1 MSVLPLI
8 EIRTLKRLVKELSN
22 LILGVHDFWRVPCED
37 DKVVKTEIL
46 HALKEL
52 DCNNF
57 FANMASDNI
66 RFFKMFPDSQI
77 AAANYSPGK
86 KQNTIWNCITDKADV
101 NLWCKW

>member
-22 LILGVHDFWRVPCED
+22 LILGVHDFWRVPRED
-37 DKVVKTEIL
+37 DKVVKIL

-52 DCNNF
+52 DYNNF

-77 AAANYSPGK
+77 AAANYSQGK
-86 KQNTIWNCITDKADV
+86 K
-101 NLWCKW
+101 

>member
-22 LILGVHDFWRVPCED
+22 LILGVHDFWRVPRED
-37 DKVVKTEIL
+37 DKVVKIL

-52 DCNNF
+52 DYNNF

-66 RFFKMFPDSQI
+66 RFLKMFPDSQI
-77 AAANYSPGK
+77 AAANYSQGK
-86 KQNTIWNCITDKADV
+86 K
-101 NLWCKW
+101 